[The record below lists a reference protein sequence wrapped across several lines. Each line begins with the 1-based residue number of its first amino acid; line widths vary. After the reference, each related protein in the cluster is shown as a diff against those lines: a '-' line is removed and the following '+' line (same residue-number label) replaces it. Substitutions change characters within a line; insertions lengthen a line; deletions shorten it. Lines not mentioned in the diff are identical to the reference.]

1 MWQNYLSE
9 KKRNMLWL
17 YVWMLVLKAS
27 IEYSYISFLAPNDVI
42 YSPLIF
48 NEDKYLYGL
57 VCLTILFWGISHKKQ
72 TASSFFLQML
82 LFLQMVPLTVV
93 YALCDES
100 TIYYSCVCAAV
111 IVCECLVAK
120 MRPIPCDIRIPGIS
134 QERIVAGG
142 FCLLI
147 VLFIVYVYLL
157 NGLPTLT
164 ALNLMDVY
172 KVRLGGNYQ
181 LGQYG
186 GFLQI
191 LITKIV
197 VPVLLTKFFLEK
209 RWGPL
214 LLVLS
219 GELVIYLYS
228 GHKTFLFAP
237 ALVLCTVFFAS
248 REGLFRQYW
257 KWVCGVLSVLCVA
270 VPHISQA
277 YYPWAFLVWRSL
289 LNPAANSFHYFD
301 FFSEHPLEGLARVF
315 PSWLFSIESHYGI
328 GYPDGYGFQI
338 SAIYYDSP
346 AAECNNGFLSE
357 GFMRWGYIGIF
368 ALLILFAILLK
379 LADGFQEKMGYAF
392 AVGCGVYIIFG
403 LADIHVLRGY
413 VLAWVLLMM
422 VMQCKG
428 SNSKTG
434 YG

>member
-1 MWQNYLSE
+1 M
-9 KKRNMLWL
+9 
-17 YVWMLVLKAS
+17 
-27 IEYSYISFLAPNDVI
+27 EYSYIVFLAPINK
-42 YSPLIF
+42 YAPLAF
-48 NEDKYLYGL
+48 NGNKYLCGL
-57 VCLTILFWGISHKKQ
+57 IYLTILFFGICHGRP
-72 TASSFFLQML
+72 TISSFFLQMVL
-82 LFLQMVPLTVV
+82 YFQMVPLTSI
-93 YALCDES
+93 YALCDKS

-111 IVCECLVAK
+111 FLCEWVVAK
-120 MRPIPCDIRIPGIS
+120 MNPIPCNICIPRIP
-134 QERIVAGG
+134 QERIITVGS
-142 FCLLI
+142 CLLI
-147 VLFIVYVYLL
+147 VLFIIYIYLL

-172 KVRLGGNYQ
+172 KVRLSGNYQ

-209 RWGPL
+209 RWLSL
-214 LLVLS
+214 LLVLG
-219 GELVIYLYS
+219 GEVVIYLYS

-237 ALVLCTVFFAS
+237 ALVLGTVFLVHRDGS
-248 REGLFRQYW
+248 SGQYW
-257 KWVCGVLSVLCVA
+257 KWVCGMLSVLCVT
-270 VPHISQA
+270 VPHISQT

-289 LNPAANSFHYFD
+289 LGPAANSFYYFD
-301 FFSEHPLEGLARVF
+301 FFSTHPLEGLARVF
-315 PSWLFSIESHYGI
+315 PSWLLPIESHYGI

-338 SAIYYDSP
+338 ASIYYDSP
-346 AAECNNGFLSE
+346 AMECNNGFLSE

-403 LADIHVLRGY
+403 LADIHILRGY

-422 VMQCKG
+422 VMQRNG
-428 SNSKTG
+428 SNSKTD